1 MVGGFPCQAF
11 SIAGKRQG
19 FADKRGSLFF
29 EIIRII
35 KQTKPKYLLLENVK
49 GLLHHDEGNTFK
61 TIIQSL
67 AELGYAV
74 QWQVL
79 NSKDFGV
86 PQNRERIYIVGHFGA
101 VSRTQIFPFKTSDKQ
116 YRVPQQV
123 ETHPTIRIKEATKTG
138 YAVAS
143 LGDSIDTSFPTSTMR
158 RGRIGRQCSHTLT
171 TKKCHAT
178 LTKDRKLRYITP
190 LECERLQGFPDG
202 WTQTGISEKGDT
214 ITTSDTQ
221 RYKCLGNAV
230 SVPVI
235 KALASL
241 ILK

>member
-11 SIAGKRQG
+11 SIAGKRKG

-35 KQTKPKYLLLENVK
+35 TQTKPAYILLENVK
-49 GLLHHDEGNTFK
+49 GLLHHDEGKTFK

-67 AELGYAV
+67 AELGYAL

-86 PQNRERIYIVGHFGA
+86 PQHRERIYIVGHLG
-101 VSRTQIFPFKTSDKQ
+101 T
-116 YRVPQQV
+116 VPKQQV
-123 ETHPTIRIKEATKTG
+123 FPLKKADRQHCVSQRKEAIYPTIRIKEATKTG
-138 YAVAS
+138 YAIAS
-143 LGDSIDTSFPTSTMR
+143 VGDSIDTSFPTSMMR

-171 TKKCHAT
+171 TKKCHTT
-178 LTKDRKLRYITP
+178 LTIDKKLRYITP
-190 LECERLQGFPDG
+190 LECERLQGFPDN
-202 WTQTGISEKGDT
+202 WTQTGLSQKG
-214 ITTSDTQ
+214 ITEMSDTQ

-235 KALASL
+235 KAIISQL
-241 ILK
+241 IK